1 MISSGKSVSSP
12 VSVYR
17 DKSGTPIGILIQT
30 LDDSFVIGLH
40 DLKEDMDWDT
50 AMREHR
56 KELMDM
62 KQWFIV
68 AAYIEEIDNLLES
81 VGGDR
86 IKVDITY
93 YWSSVEYNTFYA
105 WGYSGH
111 YGALS
116 YHNKY
121 YRYSVRPLLAFE
133 V

>member
-30 LDDSFVIGLH
+30 FDDSFVIGLH

-56 KELMDM
+56 KELMDK

-68 AAYIEEIDNLLES
+68 AAYIEEIDDLLES

-86 IKVDITY
+86 IKVDDKY
-93 YWSSVEYNTFYA
+93 CWSSVEYNTNYA
-105 WGYSGH
+105 WCYSGNVGSL
-111 YGALS
+111 Y
-116 YHNKY
+116 YNYKY
-121 YRYSVRPLLAFE
+121 NRYSVRPLLAF
-133 V
+133 

>member
-30 LDDSFVIGLH
+30 FDDSFVIGLH

-56 KELMDM
+56 KELMDK

-68 AAYIEEIDNLLES
+68 AAYIEEIDDLLES

-86 IKVDITY
+86 IKVDGKC
-93 YWSSVEYNTFYA
+93 YWSSVEFSTSNA
-105 WGYSGH
+105 WCYYGYK
-111 YGALS
+111 GALNGL
-116 YHNKY
+116 NKY
-121 YRYSVRPLLAFE
+121 YRNSVRPLLAF
-133 V
+133 